1 MKGQSGLKRFYFIF
15 KQSPKIMFLIVCPQF
30 SALAPI
36 RNSMCMKL
44 VKGKE
49 GNRLVL

>member
-1 MKGQSGLKRFYFIF
+1 MNGQSGLKRIYFLF
-15 KQSPKIMFLIVCPQF
+15 KKSPKIKFLIVCPQF
-30 SALAPI
+30 FALAPI